1 VIRIRLYARFNLL
14 LVFTAMAL
22 TVFSSV
28 AQENLGPKVDALFAE
43 YTGSNIPGASVAVI
57 QDGKVRF
64 AKAYGMAEVE
74 AKIPCA
80 TNTNFRLASVTKQF
94 TAMAVMLLAER
105 NKLSLDESLLS
116 FFPEFPACG
125 QGITIRHLL
134 NHTSGLVDYEDII
147 PQGTTIPVLDR
158 DVLRL
163 LLKEQKGYFS
173 PGAKFRYSNSAYAL
187 LAQIIE
193 ARSGAPYAQFLKANI
208 FQPLGM
214 SNTLAYEQG
223 ISVVPNRAYGYSF
236 DGTNFIRSDQ
246 SLTSS
251 VLGDGGIYSSVSDL
265 AKWDQALYTNTLA
278 SQKTLELIFSPGP
291 ATEHPNTAY
300 GFGWYL
306 GTYRGIKE
314 IWHSGNTRGFSTR
327 IARYPEKKFTVII
340 LTNRSDA
347 KLESLPHQIF
357 DLCL

>member
-1 VIRIRLYARFNLL
+1 
-14 LVFTAMAL
+14 MPL
-22 TVFSSV
+22 TVSLA
-28 AQENLGPKVDALFAE
+28 AQETLGSQVDALFAE
-43 YTGSNIPGASVAVI
+43 YTGANVPGASVAIV
-57 QDGKVRF
+57 QDGKVRL
-64 AKAYGMAEVE
+64 AKAYGLADIE
-74 AKIPCA
+74 ARIPCA

-94 TAMAVMLLAER
+94 TAMAVMLLAQR
-105 NKLSLDESLLS
+105 KRLSLDESLPA
-116 FFPEFPACG
+116 FFREFPEYGKA
-125 QGITIRHLL
+125 ITVHHLL

-163 LLKEQKGYFS
+163 LLKQDKGYFA

-193 ARSGAPYAQFLKANI
+193 VRSGAPYAQFLKANI
-208 FQPLGM
+208 FQSLGM

-223 ISVVPNRAYGYSF
+223 ISAVPNRAYGYSL
-236 DGTNFIRSDQ
+236 DGTNFVRSDQ

-265 AKWDQALYTNTLA
+265 AKWDQALYANTLA
-278 SQKTLELIFSPGP
+278 SQKTLDLIFSPGP

-306 GTYRGIKE
+306 GSYRGIKE

-327 IARYPEKKFTVII
+327 IARYPEKRFTVII
-340 LTNRSDA
+340 LANRSEA
-347 KLESLPHQIF
+347 KLETLPHQIF
-357 DLCL
+357 DLCFGP